1 MENLLYVLLFVLA
14 WVVLVKIVFPK
25 LGIHG

>member
-1 MENLLYVLLFVLA
+1 MENLLYVLLFVAA
-14 WVVLVKIVFPK
+14 WVLLVKIVFPR